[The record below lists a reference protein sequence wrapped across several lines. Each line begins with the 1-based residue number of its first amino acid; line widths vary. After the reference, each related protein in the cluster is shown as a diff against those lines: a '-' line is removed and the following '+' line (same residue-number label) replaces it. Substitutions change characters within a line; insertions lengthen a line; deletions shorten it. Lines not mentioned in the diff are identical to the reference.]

1 MEAAI
6 FAATGPPKEVIMQL
20 AEKSSAVEHAIETIR
35 EKIRRGE
42 FVPGQRLIVADLTR
56 LLNVSPGPVREAIR
70 RLTGEGLV
78 EVQPNRGASVRL
90 LSTRE
95 VADIFDLREVVEGLL
110 ARQAA
115 KHIREGENHAMLE
128 GIMVRMA
135 ATCEE
140 GDVAGYSELNQ
151 EFHNAVYR
159 IAENQ
164 RAAEISQQLAMPLY
178 QFRFHHFMDVAMMNN
193 SYREHEQISKAILD
207 GDSVNA
213 ERFMRMHVRN
223 SGMMIL
229 ETVPT
234 FARPLSQRIGKNR
247 K

>member
-1 MEAAI
+1 MEQWS
-6 FAATGPPKEVIMQL
+6 PPSDPPREVIMQL
-20 AEKSSAVEHAIETIR
+20 PETSSVVEHAIETIR

-42 FVPGQRLIVADLTR
+42 FVPGQRLIVADLTQ

-70 RLTGEGLV
+70 RLAGEGLV
-78 EVQPNRGASVRL
+78 EVQPNRGANVRL
-90 LSTRE
+90 LTARE

-115 KHIREGENHAMLE
+115 KHIREADNYSKLE
-128 GIMVRMA
+128 DIMKRMA
-135 ATCEE
+135 TSCEM
-140 GDVAGYSELNQ
+140 GDVASYSELNQ
-151 EFHNAVYR
+151 EFHNTIYR
-159 IAENQ
+159 ISENK

-178 QFRFHHFMDVAMMNN
+178 QFRFHHFMDVAMMNH
-193 SYREHEQISKAILD
+193 SYRDHEQISKAILE

-234 FARPLSQRIGKNR
+234 FARPLSQRIGKS
-247 K
+247 KK

>member
-1 MEAAI
+1 
-6 FAATGPPKEVIMQL
+6 MQL
-20 AEKSSAVEHAIETIR
+20 PEKSSAVEHAIDTIR

-78 EVQPNRGASVRL
+78 EVQPNRGAIVRQL
-90 LSTRE
+90 TARE

-110 ARQAA
+110 ARQSA
-115 KHIREGENHAMLE
+115 KHIRQANHHATIE
-128 GIMVRMA
+128 DIMQRMA
-135 ATCEE
+135 ATREQA
-140 GDVAGYSELNQ
+140 DVTGYSDLNQ
-151 EFHNAVYR
+151 EFHNAIYR
-159 IAENQ
+159 IADNE

-193 SYREHEQISKAILD
+193 SYREHEQIAKAILE

-229 ETVPT
+229 ETVPA
-234 FARPLSQRIGKNR
+234 FARPLSQRIAKT
-247 K
+247 KK

>member
-1 MEAAI
+1 
-6 FAATGPPKEVIMQL
+6 MQL
-20 AEKSSAVEHAIETIR
+20 PEKSSAVEHAIDTIR

-42 FVPGQRLIVADLTR
+42 FVPGQRLIVSDLTR
-56 LLNVSPGPVREAIR
+56 LLDVSSGPVREAIR
-70 RLTGEGLV
+70 RLAGEGLV
-78 EVQPNRGASVRL
+78 EVQPNRGANVRQL
-90 LSTRE
+90 TVRE
-95 VADIFDLREVVEGLL
+95 IADVFDLREVIEGLL

-115 KHIREGENHAMLE
+115 ERVREADHYTKLE
-128 GIMVRMA
+128 DIMFRMA

-151 EFHNAVYR
+151 EFHSAIYR
-159 IAENQ
+159 ISENQ
-164 RAAEISQQLAMPLY
+164 RAAEIAQQLAMPLY
-178 QFRFHHFMDVAMMNN
+178 QFRFHHFMDVAMMNH
-193 SYREHEQISKAILD
+193 SYREHEQICKAILA
-207 GDSVNA
+207 GDPVNA

-234 FARPLSQRIGKNR
+234 FAQPLSKRVGKNN